1 MAQETTD
8 SAAVPREM
16 TVAGWLFNP
25 FIRVAGGQALAVGLT
40 VIVTSGL
47 AAAAGG
53 LHFDGLLDAHVGAIR
68 LRLWVPVAEGLL
80 NWLVITT
87 LLGLASL
94 LFAPPT
100 VRLVDIAGTQA
111 LARWPLLVPAL
122 VCALPWVRR
131 AVAASAG
138 DGEGTALPAW
148 GIVAACSM
156 VIGGVWMIWL
166 MWKAFAVVFN
176 MRGGPAFA
184 VFAAAVVIGEVVT
197 KLLVLG
203 MLNRM
208 AIAATTVGTGALAGG

>member
-40 VIVTSGL
+40 VIVASGL

-53 LHFDGLLDAHVGAIR
+53 LHFDGLLDAHVGADR
-68 LRLWVPVAEGLL
+68 LLPWVPVAEGLL

-94 LFAPPT
+94 LFAPPK

-131 AVAASAG
+131 AFAASAG
-138 DGEGTALPAW
+138 NGEGTVFPVW
-148 GIVAACSM
+148 EIVAACSM

-166 MWKAFAVVFN
+166 MWKAFLVVFN

-208 AIAATTVGTGALAGG
+208 AIAATTAGTGALAGG